1 MKTHTLFRWFRR
13 MAMFSG
19 IPALSMM
26 CDCAKLYGPPVDVL
40 YGPPTDYQI
49 FGKVLDKES
58 NQPISGVLVQDED
71 GDSLTSTDDNG
82 SYELLNVQHC
92 KDLTFIKEGYQTK
105 DTTLCPTM
113 DGSIYMKKITEK

>member
-1 MKTHTLFRWFRR
+1 MKTRILFRWFRR

-58 NQPISGVLVQDED
+58 NQPISDVIVQVEN
-71 GDSLTSTDDNG
+71 GDTEATTNENGEFELMSTD
-82 SYELLNVQHC
+82 C
-92 KDLTFIKEGYQTK
+92 KDLVFSKDGYQSK
-105 DTTLCPTM
+105 DTTLCPVEERRVFM
-113 DGSIYMKKITEK
+113 QKKPEE

>member
-1 MKTHTLFRWFRR
+1 MKTRTLFRWFRR

-58 NQPISGVLVQDED
+58 NQPISGVLVQDEN

-82 SYELLNVQHC
+82 SYELLNVQNC
-92 KDLTFIKEGYQTK
+92 KDLIFSKDGYQTK
-105 DTTLCPTM
+105 DTTLCPAT

>member
-49 FGKVLDKES
+49 FGKVLDKEN
-58 NQPISGVLVQDED
+58 NQPVFDVLVRGEN
-71 GDSLTSTDDNG
+71 GDSVASTNENG
-82 SYELLNVQHC
+82 EFEVWSMEC
-92 KDLTFIKEGYQTK
+92 KDLVFSKDGYRSK
-105 DTTLCPTM
+105 DTTLCPVEERLVFM
-113 DGSIYMKKITEK
+113 QKKPEE